1 MRVPTRMKRRTI
13 WAEARQL
20 RKELKPLRTQEE
32 VAKLLCNTRQSV
44 EVIELRAFTKILR
57 AFQPELTEQ

>member
-1 MRVPTRMKRRTI
+1 MSGSTRIKRQTV
-13 WAEARQL
+13 WARARQP
-20 RKELKPLRTQEE
+20 RKELRPIRTQEE

>member
-1 MRVPTRMKRRTI
+1 MSGSTHIKRQTI
-13 WAEARQL
+13 WAQARRL

-44 EVIELRAFTKILR
+44 EVIELRALTKVLQ
-57 AFQPELTEQ
+57 AFQPELAEQ